1 MRTGLICK
9 KLGMSQIYSDE
20 GSHVPVTILHLD
32 DCQVVSLKTEEK
44 HGYSAIQV
52 GVGKIK
58 EKKLSKPLRGHYKK
72 NNVEPKLKLTEFRVD
87 PENIIDPGSELI
99 ASHFITGQLIDAS
112 GISIGK
118 GFAGSMKRHNFSGL
132 GASHGVS
139 ISHRSHGSTGQC
151 QDPGKVFK
159 GKKMAGHMGNSR
171 VTTQNLEVVRV
182 DPDEGYIFVKGS
194 VPGPKG
200 GWVILKDS
208 VKSKLPEN
216 VPLPTAIK
224 VNDKE
229 DKPEEEK
236 NDQLE
241 KNELS
246 EKSADEGFKKEEVK
260 EKAGDEAEGVKP
272 NDS

>member
-1 MRTGLICK
+1 
-9 KLGMSQIYSDE
+9 
-20 GSHVPVTILHLD
+20 
-32 DCQVVSLKTEEK
+32 
-44 HGYSAIQV
+44 
-52 GVGKIK
+52 
-58 EKKLSKPLRGHYKK
+58 
-72 NNVEPKLKLTEFRVD
+72 
-87 PENIIDPGSELI
+87 
-99 ASHFITGQLIDAS
+99 
-112 GISIGK
+112 
-118 GFAGSMKRHNFSGL
+118 MKRHNFSGL
-132 GASHGVS
+132 RASHGVS

-229 DKPEEEK
+229 DKPKEEK

-246 EKSADEGFKKEEVK
+246 EKSTDEGFKKEEVK
-260 EKAGDEAEGVKP
+260 EQAGDEVEGVES

>member
-132 GASHGVS
+132 RASHGVS

-229 DKPEEEK
+229 DKPEEK
-236 NDQLE
+236 LQLTMVRGRHQDM
-241 KNELS
+241 K
-246 EKSADEGFKKEEVK
+246 F
-260 EKAGDEAEGVKP
+260 
-272 NDS
+272 

>member
-9 KLGMSQIYSDE
+9 KLGMSQIYSDK
-20 GSHVPVTILHLD
+20 GSHIPVTILHLD

-132 GASHGVS
+132 RATHGVS

-151 QDPGKVFK
+151 PDPGKGFK

-208 VKSKLPEN
+208 VKSQLPEN
-216 VPLPTAIK
+216 IPLPTAIK

-246 EKSADEGFKKEEVK
+246 EKSTNEEFKKEEVK
-260 EKAGDEAEGVKP
+260 EKAGDEVEGGRT
-272 NDS
+272 

>member
-32 DCQVVSLKTEEK
+32 ECQVVSLKTEEK

-58 EKKLSKPLRGHYKK
+58 EKKLSKPLGGHYKK

-132 GASHGVS
+132 RASHGVS

-229 DKPEEEK
+229 DKPKEEK

-246 EKSADEGFKKEEVK
+246 EKSTDEGFKKEEVK
-260 EKAGDEAEGVKP
+260 EQAGDEVEGVEP